1 VTAETPEEGRGPT
14 ARAGVVHASLIG
26 VAGVGAV
33 LASFAA
39 APGWLGV
46 AGAALAGL
54 TLAIAVVDSRRLIIP
69 DELNALAFIAG
80 LAAAGLIT
88 EAGPAEAVLN
98 ALLRASFMFAA
109 FFAFRA
115 SYRQLRGREG
125 MGLGDVKLAAVA
137 GVWLDWTDLPVAV
150 NVAALSALASALLGR
165 LRGKEWSLTAK
176 LPFGAFFAPA
186 IWICWLLAIWRGA

>member
-1 VTAETPEEGRGPT
+1 VTAERPENGRGPR
-14 ARAGVVHASLIG
+14 ARAVFAEAPLIG

-33 LASFAA
+33 LASFAV

-46 AGAALAGL
+46 AGAALAIL
-54 TLAIAVVDSRRLIIP
+54 ALAIAVVDGRRLIIP

-80 LAAAGLIT
+80 LATAGLT
-88 EAGPAEAVLN
+88 AQAAPREAVLS
-98 ALLRASFMFAA
+98 ALLRAALMSAA

-115 SYRQLRGREG
+115 GYRGLRRREG

-150 NVAALSALASALLGR
+150 DIAALSALASALLCR
-165 LRGKEWSLTAK
+165 LRGNEWSLAAK

-186 IWICWLLAIWRGA
+186 IWICWLLATCRGG